1 MKIIDKYVGRNFL
14 IGYMIAFGVLIGLR
28 VIIDLF
34 VNLDEFTEHADM
46 SVLEVIKSMITYYG
60 LNLTLYFRDFAGMI
74 TIVAA
79 SFSISRMVRSNEFVA
94 LMASGVSLR
103 RVLAPILFLSVL
115 LTGLSVI
122 DQELIIPPL
131 GDRLTRSQ
139 DDISGEES
147 YNVRFITDEN
157 GSLIFARKF
166 DVKTK
171 TLVNPTIL
179 LRRQN
184 PTVPTIWNIT
194 GQIVAQSATYDDDA
208 RAWQLVKGT
217 YSQKGSDKPV
227 QVMNSYASD
236 LTPRDIPLRRKSEY
250 KSLLSSAQLHA
261 LERQGATKDRAQL
274 YSQMNFRVTEPIM
287 NLTMLMV
294 CLPILLCRDPK
305 AMKSA
310 VMISFAITGACLVTN
325 FACKMLAT
333 EIIFGRLMPEFWAW
347 LPVFIFLPIAFVEL
361 ETMKS

>member
-1 MKIIDKYVGRNFL
+1 MKIIDKYVARNFL
-14 IGYMIAFGVLIGLR
+14 IGYVIAFGVLIGLR

-46 SVLEVIKSMITYYG
+46 SIAQVIKSMITYYG

-147 YNVRFITDEN
+147 YKVRFITDEH

-179 LRRQN
+179 LRRRN
-184 PTVPTIWNIT
+184 PTIPTIWNIT
-194 GQIVAQSATYDDDA
+194 GQIVAQSATYDDA
-208 RAWQLVKGT
+208 GAWKLVKGT
-217 YSQKGSDKPV
+217 YSRKDSDKSA
-227 QVMNSYASD
+227 QVIDSYASD
-236 LTPRDIPLRRKSEY
+236 LTPRDISLRRKAEY
-250 KSLLSSAQLHA
+250 KTLISWVDLCK
-261 LERQGATKDRAQL
+261 LERQGSGKDLAQL
-274 YSQMNFRVTEPIM
+274 YSQKNFRVTEPII

-294 CLPILLCRDPK
+294 CLPILLCSDPK

-347 LPVFIFLPIAFVEL
+347 LPIFIFLPIAFVEL

>member
-14 IGYMIAFGVLIGLR
+14 IGYVIAFGVLIGLR

-46 SVLEVIKSMITYYG
+46 SVGQVLNSMITYYG

-139 DDISGEES
+139 DDISGQES
-147 YNVRFITDEN
+147 YNVRFITDEH
-157 GSLIFARKF
+157 GSLIFAQRF
-166 DVKTK
+166 DVNTQS
-171 TLVNPTIL
+171 LVDPTIL

-184 PTVPTIWNIT
+184 TNIPTIWNIT
-194 GQIVAQSATYDDDA
+194 GQIVAESATYDDQA
-208 RAWQLVKGT
+208 GLWRLVKGT
-217 YSQKGSDKPV
+217 YSQRDSDKPA
-227 QVMNSYASD
+227 QVMDSYPSD

-250 KSLLSSAQLHA
+250 KSLLSSSQLHD
-261 LERQGATKDRAQL
+261 LERQGASRDRAQL
-274 YSQMNFRVTEPIM
+274 YSQMSFRVTEPII

-310 VMISFAITGACLVTN
+310 VMISFGITGACLVTN

-333 EIIFGRLMPEFWAW
+333 EVIFGRLMPGFWAW
-347 LPVFIFLPIAFVEL
+347 LPVLIFLPIAFVEL
-361 ETMKS
+361 DTMKS

>member
-14 IGYMIAFGVLIGLR
+14 IGYVIAFSVLIGLR

-34 VNLDEFTEHADM
+34 VSLDEFTEHADM
-46 SVLEVIKSMITYYG
+46 SIAEVLKSMVTYYG

-79 SFSISRMVRSNEFVA
+79 SFSIGRMVRSNEFVA

-131 GDRLTRSQ
+131 GDRLTRDQ
-139 DDISGEES
+139 DDISGEVS
-147 YNVRFITDEN
+147 YDVRFITDEN
-157 GSLIFARKF
+157 GSLIFARQF
-166 DVKTK
+166 NVKTQM
-171 TLVNPTIL
+171 LVNPTIL
-179 LRRQN
+179 LRHRN
-184 PTVPTIWNIT
+184 PTVSTIWNIT
-194 GQIVAQSATYDDDA
+194 GQIVAESATYDHQK
-208 RAWQLVKGT
+208 RVWRLVNGT
-217 YSQKGSDKPV
+217 YSLKDSDKPA
-227 QVMNSYASD
+227 QVMDSYASD

-250 KSLLSSAQLHA
+250 KSLLSWAQLHA
-261 LERQGATKDRAQL
+261 LERQGAGKDLAQL
-274 YSQMNFRVTEPIM
+274 YSQKNFRVTEPII

-333 EIIFGRLMPEFWAW
+333 EVIFGRLIPEFWAW
-347 LPVFIFLPIAFVEL
+347 LPVFIFLPIAFIEL
-361 ETMKS
+361 DTMKS